1 MLLPSRL
8 LALRLVCSLL
18 SVQNSTSM
26 AATPSSSLDDPQ
38 AALENLLNGP
48 AAPPPPGITPNLDNP
63 PNQKVALHIVA
74 ILTISFSTCAVII
87 RIYTKRFVLRTMG
100 YEDCT

>member
-1 MLLPSRL
+1 
-8 LALRLVCSLL
+8 
-18 SVQNSTSM
+18 M
-26 AATPSSSLDDPQ
+26 AATPSSTSDDPQ

-48 AAPPPPGITPNLDNP
+48 AAPPPAGITPNLENP
-63 PNQKVALHIVA
+63 PDQRVALHIVA

-100 YEDCT
+100 YEDCRWQYPPRYRSI